1 MMSSQQ
7 LCRRTIKRSTIVA
20 LLAMPV
26 ALVLADLALA
36 QTPWGACGSQD
47 FSHVNPQPPAP
58 DLGSLLNTAPPRP
71 GPDILYAPLAIAPQ
85 LENTGPWNAAPI
97 LISGSSA
104 YRSGEF
110 LYQDFIYDDT
120 GRNTYPTDTAKY
132 AGNAADFVELRLKP
146 MSGGTA
152 VRITY
157 NTMIDPELTGATI
170 ALGGSTDAY
179 SMPYS
184 ANARAPGQVF
194 VTVHG
199 STVDAVDAASGAPL
213 VSSGLAAVVD
223 TQRRQVHVC
232 VPYSVFEP
240 RGNTQVRVA
249 AATGLWDVVNN
260 RYNFPGTTATAT
272 RPGGANANN
281 PNATAFFNV
290 AFRYSEP
297 LTNFATANQNT
308 TITSGNLQNLFAN
321 VDFVALANGVNDDMP
336 GKVGGVPQTGRMN
349 RIFASHFETAQGRGS
364 AATLQPTRCPATGC
378 GNPTFSGRLQ
388 IYSVYV
394 PSAPPPPEGYGFF
407 LSLHYLSGNMNT
419 EPLRW
424 HQQASQLETPYLS
437 ITPNARG
444 PGYWYYGLA
453 AADVFE
459 AWADVARRYKLNPNL
474 ASIGGT
480 SMGSFGTWK
489 FSGQYPDL
497 FGSAQSQVNCPSAG
511 TGWVQGTQPP
521 GGVSSLM
528 ILTAPN
534 TRWLPQYNWF
544 GTLDTTCAYWAE
556 SEYQN
561 LLDQLGYRY
570 NKISFVHG
578 HVGSPM
584 IGDEYGPMVDF
595 MKNKAV
601 KRDPQV
607 FTYVMNGEQHEP
619 SVGVTSDHVYWVS
632 GLTLRNGSVSP
643 PIGKVEVISM
653 AFGLGIPTS
662 APTQTGSGIYV
673 GTTGPVSYTYQ
684 TRDWTGETPPISAS
698 NSIKLTAQNIRTIT
712 IDPVRARVDCNVMLR
727 VLTDGPL
734 DVTLD
739 GCGPSGVRHFGN

>member
-1 MMSSQQ
+1 
-7 LCRRTIKRSTIVA
+7 
-20 LLAMPV
+20 
-26 ALVLADLALA
+26 
-36 QTPWGACGSQD
+36 
-47 FSHVNPQPPAP
+47 
-58 DLGSLLNTAPPRP
+58 
-71 GPDILYAPLAIAPQ
+71 
-85 LENTGPWNAAPI
+85 
-97 LISGSSA
+97 
-104 YRSGEF
+104 
-110 LYQDFIYDDT
+110 
-120 GRNTYPTDTAKY
+120 
-132 AGNAADFVELRLKP
+132 
-146 MSGGTA
+146 
-152 VRITY
+152 
-157 NTMIDPELTGATI
+157 
-170 ALGGSTDAY
+170 
-179 SMPYS
+179 
-184 ANARAPGQVF
+184 
-194 VTVHG
+194 
-199 STVDAVDAASGAPL
+199 VDAVDAASGAPL

-378 GNPTFSGRLQ
+378 GNPTFSGPAADLLGVCAFRAAPSGGLRLL
-388 IYSVYV
+388 
-394 PSAPPPPEGYGFF
+394 PEPA
-407 LSLHYLSGNMNT
+407 LSERQH
-419 EPLRW
+419 EHR
-424 HQQASQLETPYLS
+424 
-437 ITPNARG
+437 
-444 PGYWYYGLA
+444 A
-453 AADVFE
+453 AALASASVPARDSLPLDHAQCPRPWILVLRTRRSDVFE

-734 DVTLD
+734 DEGRRDRQSVSVSERVGGFSAKRCRGTRRRLFGYGFHSCFAKYELATL
-739 GCGPSGVRHFGN
+739 RA